1 LNDVACILNL
11 IEFIIGFRFKWNELN
26 LRFNWIEYKLRFNS
40 IQIKIQLS
48 WFQIQ
53 LKRNGMWI
61 GGGGIEFACE
71 YGTLEKFKNLKI
83 KITIKTLFHA
93 SLFGNGLNI
102 IGIW

>member
-1 LNDVACILNL
+1 MD
-11 IEFIIGFRFKWNELN
+11 
-26 LRFNWIEYKLRFNS
+26 WIQIKIQFNS

-102 IGIW
+102 TGIW